1 MEEMFSSYWWLLFP
15 ISWTVIGA
23 WRNWLSYRAD
33 RDAADVL
40 RTYASNGLEP
50 PPELIAR
57 LGRR

>member
-1 MEEMFSSYWWLLFP
+1 MSALFRDFWWLLFP
-15 ISWTVIGA
+15 LSGIVVSA